1 MTVGL
6 TIGKAAREAGVGVE
20 TIRFYERQRLVTQ
33 PLKPTGAGTRLYAA
47 DTVERI
53 RFIKE
58 AQELGFTLRE
68 VDELLT
74 LRADASA
81 DCAGVRVR
89 ASAKL
94 DDVHRKIQQLQAI
107 GAALGQL
114 VAACP
119 GSGGLQACSIMDALA
134 SRAGSHLERR
144 NAPTH
149 ATRTQPE
156 RGKLPMKNAIF
167 KIEGM
172 RCDGCANTVKSLVEK
187 EPGVQ
192 AVSVSFSDG
201 QARVLYDPRSTDEDR
216 LVTTIQRP
224 GFRVVERQ

>member
-1 MTVGL
+1 MTAGL

-20 TIRFYERQRLVTQ
+20 TIRFYERQRLVAQ
-33 PLKPTGAGTRLYAA
+33 PLKPTGAGMRLYAA

-68 VDELLT
+68 VTELLT

-81 DCAGVRVR
+81 DCADVRVR
-89 ASAKL
+89 ASAKI
-94 DDVHRKIQQLQAI
+94 DDVHRKIQQLQTI

-134 SRAGSHLERR
+134 SRSGDRVERR
-144 NAPTH
+144 KTPTPS
-149 ATRTQPE
+149 TPTQPE
-156 RGKLPMKNAIF
+156 REQSPMKNATF

-172 RCDGCANTVKSLVEK
+172 RCDGCANTVRSLVEK
-187 EPGVQ
+187 ELGVQ
-192 AVSVSFSDG
+192 AVAVSFTDG
-201 QARVLYDPRSTDEDR
+201 QARVLYDPQAIDEER
-216 LVTTIQRP
+216 LVTTIQKP